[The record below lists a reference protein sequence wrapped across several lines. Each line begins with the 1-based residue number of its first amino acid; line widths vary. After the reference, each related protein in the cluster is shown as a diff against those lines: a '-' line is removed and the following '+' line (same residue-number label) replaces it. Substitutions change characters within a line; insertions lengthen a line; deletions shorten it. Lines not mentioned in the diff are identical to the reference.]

1 MIVDTARRPRSD
13 GTPPRFADP
22 RRFGALIGL
31 VGACVFVFS
40 YTSDSTGPAAMGARV
55 LVLAVVAATLWFLF
69 VAPRP
74 LGPFVPAR
82 GWQIGVYVLCVIAE
96 FAVIAAGSGLLE
108 AAGVAELR
116 PALIA
121 LVVGVHFLPFAWAF
135 KERMFYTLGGTL
147 MLLGGAGL
155 LIGTSTSALVA
166 AVASGLAMAC
176 LVLAY
181 SLGAFAPRTRA

>member
-1 MIVDTARRPRSD
+1 MIVDTARRPRPD
-13 GTPPRFADP
+13 GTPPRFTDP
-22 RRFGALIGL
+22 RRYGALIGL

-40 YTSDSTGPAAMGARV
+40 YTSGSTGGAAIGARI
-55 LVLAVVAATLWFLF
+55 LVLALVATTLCFLF

-96 FAVIAAGSGLLE
+96 VAVIAVGSRLLG

-147 MLLGGAGL
+147 ILLGGAGL

-166 AVASGLAMAC
+166 AVVSGLAMAC

-181 SLGAFAPRTRA
+181 SLGAFAPRKGA